1 MFRAGPWSVLSI
13 PPDSLAPATEKEEEG
28 VGPDDVIEGPEG
40 GMALPP
46 PPPPGGLLNSESVG
60 GGGGPD

>member
-1 MFRAGPWSVLSI
+1 MLSI
-13 PPDSLAPATEKEEEG
+13 PPDGLVPATEEEG
-28 VGPDDVIEGPEG
+28 VGPDDIIEGTEG

-46 PPPPGGLLNSESVG
+46 PPLWGLLNSESVG

>member
-1 MFRAGPWSVLSI
+1 MFLAGPWSVLSV
-13 PPDSLAPATEKEEEG
+13 PPDGLAPATEEEG
-28 VGPDDVIEGPEG
+28 VGPEDVIEGTEG

-46 PPPPGGLLNSESVG
+46 PPPPLGGLLNSESVG

>member
-1 MFRAGPWSVLSI
+1 MKVLALMLNGLLHVVYLGFMVS
-13 PPDSLAPATEKEEEG
+13 
-28 VGPDDVIEGPEG
+28 PDDVTEGPEG

-46 PPPPGGLLNSESVG
+46 PPPPLGGLLNSESVG

>member
-1 MFRAGPWSVLSI
+1 MFSI
-13 PPDSLAPATEKEEEG
+13 PPDGLAPAPEEEEG
-28 VGPDDVIEGPEG
+28 VGPEDVIEGLEG

-46 PPPPGGLLNSESVG
+46 PSPPGGLLNSESIG